1 MIDAEDA
8 FSRPLQD
15 VLHVSLYVQTHL
27 ERLQCYTPE
36 LHLGLTRLVLERQE
50 LGL

>member
-1 MIDAEDA
+1 MSDAVDA
-8 FSRPLQD
+8 FVGPLKD
-15 VLHVSLYVQTHL
+15 VFGVSVEVRAHL